1 MRLDGYGYRATA
13 HYRRRKIVGR
23 VFQGLTVLSAG
34 LAVGVLFAVLGFVF
48 VQGVSGL
55 NLELLTQTPK
65 PPGEAG
71 GGMANAI
78 VGTLMLVGLACLFS
92 LPVGIGAGVYLAE
105 HGRSGALAQLIRF
118 MADVLTG
125 VPSIVVGLFA
135 YTVLVLPLGR
145 FSALAGGFALGVI
158 MLPTVVRAT
167 EEMLRLV
174 PDSVREAGLALGITR
189 WKVTLRIVLPAAL
202 NGILTGI
209 LLAVA
214 RAAGETAPLL
224 FTAFGNPFWNLDPT
238 QPTAALPLQIFVY
251 AISPYDDWHRQAWA
265 GALVLV
271 CLVLLASLA
280 ARLVGSRGVVSR

>member
-1 MRLDGYGYRATA
+1 MDGYGYRTTV
-13 HYRRRKIVGR
+13 HYRRRKVVGR

-34 LAVGVLFAVLGFVF
+34 LSVGVLFAVLGFVF

-65 PPGEAG
+65 PPGEPG
-71 GGMANAI
+71 GGVANAV
-78 VGTLMLVGLACLFS
+78 VGTLLLVALACGFS
-92 LPVGIGAGVYLAE
+92 LPVGIGAGIYLAE
-105 HGRSGALAQLIRF
+105 YGRSGVMAQLIRF
-118 MADVLTG
+118 TADVLTG

-135 YTVLVLPLGR
+135 YTVLVIPLGH
-145 FSALAGGFALGVI
+145 FSALAGSFALGLI

-174 PDSVREAGLALGITR
+174 PNSIREAGLALGIPG
-189 WKVTLRIVLPAAL
+189 WKVTLRIVLPTAL

-209 LLAVA
+209 LLAAA

-238 QPTAALPLQIFVY
+238 QPVAALPLQIFVY

-271 CLVLLASLA
+271 CMVLVASLA
-280 ARLVGSRGVVSR
+280 ARLVRGRVMF

>member
-1 MRLDGYGYRATA
+1 MDGYGYRTTV
-13 HYRRRKIVGR
+13 HYRRRKVVGR

-34 LAVGVLFAVLGFVF
+34 LSVGVLFAVLGFVF

-65 PPGEAG
+65 PPGEPG
-71 GGMANAI
+71 GGVANAV
-78 VGTLMLVGLACLFS
+78 VGTLLLVALACGFS
-92 LPVGIGAGVYLAE
+92 LPVGIGAGIYLAE
-105 HGRSGALAQLIRF
+105 YGRSGVMAQLIRF
-118 MADVLTG
+118 IADVLTG

-135 YTVLVLPLGR
+135 YTVLVIPLGH
-145 FSALAGGFALGVI
+145 FSALAGSFALGLI

-174 PDSVREAGLALGITR
+174 PNSIREAGLALGIPG
-189 WKVTLRIVLPAAL
+189 WKVTLRIVLPTAL

-224 FTAFGNPFWNLDPT
+224 FTA
-238 QPTAALPLQIFVY
+238 
-251 AISPYDDWHRQAWA
+251 
-265 GALVLV
+265 
-271 CLVLLASLA
+271 
-280 ARLVGSRGVVSR
+280 

>member
-1 MRLDGYGYRATA
+1 MDGYGYRTTV
-13 HYRRRKIVGR
+13 HYRRRKVVGR

-34 LAVGVLFAVLGFVF
+34 LSVGVLFAVLGFVF

-65 PPGEAG
+65 PPGEPG
-71 GGMANAI
+71 GGVANAV
-78 VGTLMLVGLACLFS
+78 VGTLLLVALACGFS
-92 LPVGIGAGVYLAE
+92 LPVGIGAGIYLAE
-105 HGRSGALAQLIRF
+105 YGRSGVMAQLIRF
-118 MADVLTG
+118 IADVLTG

-135 YTVLVLPLGR
+135 YTVLVIPLGH
-145 FSALAGGFALGVI
+145 FSALAGSFALGLI

-174 PDSVREAGLALGITR
+174 PNSIREAGLALGIPG
-189 WKVTLRIVLPAAL
+189 WKVTLRIVLPTAL

-238 QPTAALPLQIFVY
+238 QPMAALPLQIFVY

-271 CLVLLASLA
+271 CLVLVASLA
-280 ARLVGSRGVVSR
+280 ARLVRGRVMF

>member
-1 MRLDGYGYRATA
+1 MDGYGYRTTV
-13 HYRRRKIVGR
+13 HYRRRKVVGR

-34 LAVGVLFAVLGFVF
+34 LSVGVLFAVLGFVF

-65 PPGEAG
+65 PPGEPG
-71 GGMANAI
+71 GGVANAV
-78 VGTLMLVGLACLFS
+78 VGTLLLVALACGFS
-92 LPVGIGAGVYLAE
+92 LPVGIGAGIYLAE
-105 HGRSGALAQLIRF
+105 YGRSGVMAQLIRF
-118 MADVLTG
+118 IADVLTG

-135 YTVLVLPLGR
+135 YTVLVIPLGH
-145 FSALAGGFALGVI
+145 FSALAGSFALGLI

-174 PDSVREAGLALGITR
+174 PNSIREAGLALGIPG
-189 WKVTLRIVLPAAL
+189 WKVTLRIVLPTAL

-238 QPTAALPLQIFVY
+238 QPVAALPLQIFVY

-271 CLVLLASLA
+271 CLVLVASLA
-280 ARLVGSRGVVSR
+280 ARLVRGRVMF